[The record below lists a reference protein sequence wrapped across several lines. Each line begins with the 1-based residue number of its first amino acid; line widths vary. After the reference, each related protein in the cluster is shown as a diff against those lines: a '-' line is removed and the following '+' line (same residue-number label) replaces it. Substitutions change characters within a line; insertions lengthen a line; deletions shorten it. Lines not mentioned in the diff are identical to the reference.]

1 MSTTIRSH
9 GFQKATRTL
18 ISHAASILEELAP
31 MSLRGL
37 HYQMISR
44 GVYANTQANYAKLGR
59 AMTRAREAGQI
70 RWNWIVDNIRQTSK
84 PASWTGLQDYAETV
98 RECYRKDFWARMPD
112 HVEVFV
118 EKDAMAATLQ
128 PATQNNDVA
137 LHVIRGYISTSYCYS
152 VASQWREIDKPI
164 YCYYLGDWDPSGL
177 DLERSLREK
186 LQLYSGRR
194 CIDDQRFTDSR
205 DDDED
210 MVGDFGGLF
219 WPPNAKFTW
228 KRLAIVPDD
237 FSEFDLICLPA
248 KKTDM
253 RAANFIRRHG
263 NKCAELD
270 AVPPNVLRSRVED
283 AINEHINAEEW
294 NRLLQV
300 EAAERE
306 TFSNFID
313 KLPTERI

>member
-1 MSTTIRSH
+1 MSTTLRSH
-9 GFQKATRTL
+9 GFQKATRML
-18 ISHAASILEELAP
+18 IVKAAEILGELAP

-70 RWNWIVDNIRQTSK
+70 RWDWIVDNIRQTSK
-84 PASWTGLQDYAETV
+84 PSSWTGLRDYAETV
-98 RECYRKDFWARMPD
+98 RECYRKDFWARMRD

-128 PATQNNDVA
+128 PATREYDVA

-164 YCYYLGDWDPSGL
+164 HAFYLGDWDPSGL

-194 CIDDQRFTDSR
+194 CCDEQGITNV
-205 DDDED
+205 DDDD
-210 MVGDFGGLF
+210 DLFSDAMGLF
-219 WPPNAKFTW
+219 VPEQRRFNWT
-228 KRLAIVPDD
+228 RLAIVPDD
-237 FSEFDLICLPA
+237 FTLFDLICLPA

-253 RAANFIRRHG
+253 RAAGFIRRHG
-263 NKCAELD
+263 NTCAELD
-270 AVPPNVLRSRVED
+270 AVPPDALRKRLED
-283 AINEHINAEEW
+283 AITEHIDVDEW
-294 NRLLQV
+294 NRLVQV
-300 EAAERE
+300 ESAERE
-306 TFSNFID
+306 TFSKFMD
-313 KLPTERI
+313 QLSAK